1 ELHAD
6 SRDNMDNDFI
16 IRNYSTSSDVLVV
29 TVSTPPEM
37 CSAYEAMAAIDQL
50 EWRMANRSGVHSAV
64 ALVTVA
70 KQVIMGNNEGS
81 LKWQTLSR
89 NQDNLNTAISRAPE
103 GMFNAACSLAPVM
116 VFLNDHK
123 AEPLKRVTAEV

>member
-1 ELHAD
+1 
-6 SRDNMDNDFI
+6 
-16 IRNYSTSSDVLVV
+16 
-29 TVSTPPEM
+29 
-37 CSAYEAMAAIDQL
+37 MAHGQPVRRAV
-50 EWRMANRSGVHSAV
+50 RGV
-64 ALVTVA
+64 LVTVA

-81 LKWQTLSR
+81 LKWQALSR

-123 AEPLKRVTAEV
+123 AETLKRVKIGRASCRKECRSRWSAID